1 MSRFRLVAGAVLVLA
16 FAMPLIGQRPDPAAS
31 LEANKKL
38 VLDWYAFQGSREDR
52 ARRFLADDYIQ
63 HNPRFL
69 KMDEIT
75 GARGRDAW
83 LAANDAARG
92 RASLV
97 PHGIPLRN
105 PVLITAEGD
114 LVTVVFKAALP
125 DPDNEAKTYDAFA
138 ITVFRIKDGRLA
150 EHWDSVTLAKGW
162 MDGLKAR

>member
-1 MSRFRLVAGAVLVLA
+1 MTRVRLTAAAALVLA
-16 FAMPLIGQRPDPAAS
+16 FAIPVVGQRADPAAS

-38 VLDWYAFQGSREDR
+38 VLDWYAFPGSREER

-69 KMDEIT
+69 KMDEMT

-83 LAANDAARG
+83 LKAGDASRG

-105 PVLITAEGD
+105 PVLITAEAD

-125 DPDNEAKTYDAFA
+125 DPDNEAKTYDGFA
-138 ITVFRIKDGRLA
+138 ITVFRIKDGKLA

>member
-1 MSRFRLVAGAVLVLA
+1 MRRLALSGAVLLA
-16 FAMPLIGQRPDPAAS
+16 FAMPLAGQRPDPAAA

-38 VLDWYAFQGSREDR
+38 VLDWYAFPGSREDR

-69 KMDEIT
+69 RMDEVT

-83 LAANDAARG
+83 LKAGDAARG

-105 PVLITAEGD
+105 PIMVTAEGD

-125 DPDNEAKTYDAFA
+125 DPDNASRTYDGFA
-138 ITVFRIKDGRLA
+138 ITVFRVKDGKIA

-162 MDGLKAR
+162 MDGLTPR